1 MLAQRILPA
10 VVDTSC
16 SSLCTPSPP
25 PPAGPDT
32 LSLIFVETKK
42 ACDALD
48 DFLYAQGYH
57 CTCIHGD
64 RTQSDREAALH
75 SFRTGRTPILVATAV
90 SDIAHSP
97 FPFTSLSQEFCLSLM
112 SHTKYK
118 SVIHFLLLLLLF
130 HSLLFLSSPL
140 HSPPKVAA
148 RGLDIPNVKHVV
160 NFDLPSDIEEYVHR
174 IGRTGRVGNLGLA
187 TSFYNDRN
195 RNVCRDLLQIL
206 VETKQEVPSWLETMA
221 YDVKQQARIKS
232 QQKK

>member
-1 MLAQRILPA
+1 MLAQRIFPA

-90 SDIAHSP
+90 SDITHSP
-97 FPFTSLSQEFCLSLM
+97 FLPLLFPRNFVCLSCHIQNTNQSFIFSSSSSSSSTLSFSSLLLSTPHLRLLLVVWTFLM
-112 SHTKYK
+112 SSMSSTLIFQVILK
-118 SVIHFLLLLLLF
+118 SMCTALDAQDVSVTLDWR
-130 HSLLFLSSPL
+130 
-140 HSPPKVAA
+140 PPSIMIETVTS
-148 RGLDIPNVKHVV
+148 VV
-160 NFDLPSDIEEYVHR
+160 TCSRY
-174 IGRTGRVGNLGLA
+174 
-187 TSFYNDRN
+187 
-195 RNVCRDLLQIL
+195 
-206 VETKQEVPSWLETMA
+206 
-221 YDVKQQARIKS
+221 
-232 QQKK
+232 

>member
-1 MLAQRILPA
+1 MLAQRILLPA
-10 VVDTSC
+10 VVDTLC
-16 SSLCTPSPP
+16 SSLCTPTP

-97 FPFTSLSQEFCLSLM
+97 FPSTSLSQEFRLSLM

-118 SVIHFLLLLLLF
+118 SVIHFLLLLFLLHLSF
-130 HSLLFLSSPL
+130 SSLLLSTPHLRLLLVVWTFLMSSMSSTL
-140 HSPPKVAA
+140 IFQAILKSMCTALDAQDVSVTLDWQPPSIMIGTVTS
-148 RGLDIPNVKHVV
+148 VV
-160 NFDLPSDIEEYVHR
+160 TCSRY
-174 IGRTGRVGNLGLA
+174 
-187 TSFYNDRN
+187 
-195 RNVCRDLLQIL
+195 
-206 VETKQEVPSWLETMA
+206 
-221 YDVKQQARIKS
+221 
-232 QQKK
+232 